1 MRRALVLAVLVLV
14 SGSACSGTPSSSS
27 STRGVWQKL
36 HRPLHVGALAPG
48 ARCPVSPVDRRFRFA
63 KYGVGLGIGPG
74 PAYPVS
80 KGAALRIEFPPP
92 AATDFS
98 TGAWGGQRV
107 MWLVSSAYRGPLL
120 VRGHRL
126 DGRDA
131 VRFDSGTVP
140 RGELRIGVDDR
151 GGWPVGVMS
160 DDGQRYRRSYT
171 RLRSPGC
178 YAYQVDGLNFS
189 YRVVFRAELGVES
202 QPFK

>member
-1 MRRALVLAVLVLV
+1 MRRGLVLAVLVLV
-14 SGSACSGTPSSSS
+14 SGSACSGTTSPSSS
-27 STRGVWQKL
+27 RDVWQKL

-48 ARCPVSPVDRRFRFA
+48 ARCPVSSIDRGFSFA
-63 KYGVGLGIGPG
+63 RYGVGRGIGPG

-80 KGAALRIEFPPP
+80 KGAALRIEWPPP

-120 VRGHRL
+120 VRGRRL

-131 VRFDSGTVP
+131 VRFDGGTVP

-160 DDGQRYRRSYT
+160 DDGQRYRRSLT
-171 RLRSPGC
+171 RLRAPGC
-178 YAYQVDGLNFS
+178 YAYQVDGLDFS

-202 QPFK
+202 EPFK

>member
-1 MRRALVLAVLVLV
+1 MRTGLVLAVLALV
-14 SGSACSGTPSSSS
+14 SGSACSGTPSSAPP
-27 STRGVWQKL
+27 RDVWTKL
-36 HRPLHVGALAPG
+36 HRPLRVGSVASG
-48 ARCPVSPVDRRFRFA
+48 ARCPVSAVDRGFGFA
-63 KYGVGLGIGPG
+63 RYGVGRGVGPG

-92 AATDFS
+92 AATDFGI
-98 TGAWGGQRV
+98 GAWGGQRV

-120 VRGHRL
+120 VRGRRL
-126 DGRDA
+126 DGRDS
-131 VRFDSGTVP
+131 VRFDGGTVP
-140 RGELRIGVDDR
+140 RPELRIGAGER
-151 GGWPVGVMS
+151 RGWPVGVMT

-178 YAYQVDGLNFS
+178 YAYQVDGLTFS

>member
-1 MRRALVLAVLVLV
+1 M
-14 SGSACSGTPSSSS
+14 
-27 STRGVWQKL
+27 
-36 HRPLHVGALAPG
+36 
-48 ARCPVSPVDRRFRFA
+48 SPVDRGFRFSS
-63 KYGVGLGIGPG
+63 YGVGRGIGPG

-80 KGAALRIEFPPP
+80 KGAALRIEWPPP
-92 AATDFS
+92 AATDYS

-120 VRGHRL
+120 LRGHRL
-126 DGRDA
+126 DGRDE

-140 RGELRIGVDDR
+140 RAELRIRVDER
-151 GGWPVGVMS
+151 AAGRSGVMS

-178 YAYQVDGLNFS
+178 YAYQVDGLDFS

-202 QPFK
+202 EPFK